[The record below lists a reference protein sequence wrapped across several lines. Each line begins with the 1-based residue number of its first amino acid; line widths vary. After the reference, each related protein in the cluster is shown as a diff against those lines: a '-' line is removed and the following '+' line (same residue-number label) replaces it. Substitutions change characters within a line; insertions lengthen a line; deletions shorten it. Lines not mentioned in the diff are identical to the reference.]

1 MKKRIKVLKNQLD
14 KEINEL
20 ISKGIDIDDPLVSR
34 QKLISE
40 IVQIE
45 LDENLLKFDIRESQ
59 DLIKKLREKLDALP
73 LKKLEYL
80 KLERTKEV
88 MTKNYTEFTSRLENA
103 KLNVASLVG
112 KVQILD
118 LASLPKN
125 NLNDNKRNIL
135 VGILFGLAAG
145 FGLAFIIEFFDS
157 SVKTIYDIEKHNLS
171 VLGVIPAMNEKI
183 KPTSIIGSLLLKNET
198 KNGTSDR
205 QLITLDSPKSPIAE
219 AYRSLRTTLLYSST
233 KSEVKSLIVSSAG
246 PGDGKTTTVA
256 NLAITLANMGKKTIL
271 IDTDLRRPVVNKVFN
286 VDKSPGVT
294 DYLAGYIDDFSKVIV
309 KTGIENLYVVPS
321 GIVPPNPSELLGSE
335 RLSDLIKKLENEW
348 DMVLFDSPPLVAVT
362 DATMISKE
370 IDKIVIVVKVGQTE
384 NSAFEHTINALKNVS
399 APIGGII
406 LNAVTESHNYGYYYY
421 YYQYYNYYGQ
431 DKKD

>member
-1 MKKRIKVLKNQLD
+1 MESK
-14 KEINEL
+14 INEL
-20 ISKGIDIDDPLVSR
+20 ISKGIDTDDPLVSR
-34 QKLISE
+34 QNLISE

-45 LDENLLKFDIRESQ
+45 LNENLLKFDIKESQ
-59 DLIKKLREKLDALP
+59 DLIIKLKEKLDALP

-80 KLERTKEV
+80 KLERTKEI

-118 LASLPKN
+118 LASLPNK

-135 VGILFGLAAG
+135 IGILFGLAAG

-157 SVKTIYDIEKHNLS
+157 SVKTLYDIEKHNLS
-171 VLGVIPAMNEKI
+171 VLGVIPAMNEKKLNLI
-183 KPTSIIGSLLLKNET
+183 PSLDLLFNNT
-198 KNGTSDR
+198 VKNGSIER

-286 VDKSPGVT
+286 IDKSPGIT
-294 DYLAGYIDDFSKVIV
+294 DYLTGYIDDFSKVIV
-309 KTGIENLYVVPS
+309 K
-321 GIVPPNPSELLGSE
+321 
-335 RLSDLIKKLENEW
+335 SDIR
-348 DMVLFDSPPLVAVT
+348 
-362 DATMISKE
+362 
-370 IDKIVIVVKVGQTE
+370 
-384 NSAFEHTINALKNVS
+384 
-399 APIGGII
+399 
-406 LNAVTESHNYGYYYY
+406 
-421 YYQYYNYYGQ
+421 
-431 DKKD
+431 